1 VNQNPCPKCGISPN
15 IEDVESIFGMRQ
27 NGGRSI
33 RQSYCRKCRSSSLTV
48 TPKKLAKP
56 AKAEKP
62 VAQENKEEDLRK
74 LYDQIKEKERNLKEL
89 EKKIGEEKEVED
101 VNEEIEQNKPK
112 ITSKEIRDFIK
123 SRDNVSNTDKIM
135 LEKVVELVN
144 QFPDESLSGIYENR
158 YLIGKKSEK
167 VAENQ
172 RRIIRFFKIFLNE
185 LHRQD
190 NLDAINEKNNLD
202 ELNELISLS
211 LKIIRENPLGIDEKT
226 LMKKLKTSEENLQ
239 RVLPRILRLENISD
253 EVKIVNGIYKNIIKE
268 VESADITELS
278 PGKESKQEIK
288 KPTIKPKK
296 LKTNPKIEKL
306 VNEMIGQHNLN
317 KYSINKHLK
326 QRLTIEFVKGKS
338 ISEICKSNP
347 EYSKNEILNHI
358 ITDKRLP
365 VELKKMENEQYFD
378 SDKEISLLIPLFAVN
393 YYQWEGAKKD
403 EQNVIDLAVEIK
415 KCLTNNPKL
424 RERFGK

>member
-1 VNQNPCPKCGISPN
+1 
-15 IEDVESIFGMRQ
+15 
-27 NGGRSI
+27 
-33 RQSYCRKCRSSSLTV
+33 
-48 TPKKLAKP
+48 
-56 AKAEKP
+56 
-62 VAQENKEEDLRK
+62 
-74 LYDQIKEKERNLKEL
+74 
-89 EKKIGEEKEVED
+89 
-101 VNEEIEQNKPK
+101 
-112 ITSKEIRDFIK
+112 
-123 SRDNVSNTDKIM
+123 
-135 LEKVVELVN
+135 
-144 QFPDESLSGIYENR
+144 
-158 YLIGKKSEK
+158 
-167 VAENQ
+167 
-172 RRIIRFFKIFLNE
+172 
-185 LHRQD
+185 
-190 NLDAINEKNNLD
+190 
-202 ELNELISLS
+202 
-211 LKIIRENPLGIDEKT
+211 
-226 LMKKLKTSEENLQ
+226 
-239 RVLPRILRLENISD
+239 LENISD